1 MSDIR
6 VARRYAKSLIL
17 ISQEMNNLDQ
27 VHEDMVLVRDTVEE
41 SRDLELLL
49 KSPIVN
55 SGKKRLILEAIFGGK
70 VAEVTTKFFQILLRK
85 GRERFLFEITK
96 QFHLQYN
103 DLNSIEMAEVV
114 TPFALTEELRQSFIG
129 VVKEVSGKSGV
140 ELRETVNEELIG
152 GYVLRIRDRQI
163 DDSVRSRLN
172 DLAQQ
177 LKK

>member
-17 ISQEMNNLDQ
+17 ISQEMGTLEQ
-27 VHEDMVLVRDTVEE
+27 VHEDVLLVRNTIEE
-41 SRDLELLL
+41 SRDLGLLL

-55 SGKKRLILEAIFGGK
+55 SGKKRVILEAVFGDR
-70 VAEVTTKFFQILLRK
+70 VSEIMTKFFQILIRK
-85 GRERFLFEITK
+85 GREKFLFEITK

-103 DLNSIEMAEVV
+103 DINSIEMAEVQ
-114 TPFALTEELRQSFIG
+114 TPFALTEELRQKFIG

-140 ELRETVNEELIG
+140 ELEETVNEELIG

-172 DLAQQ
+172 ELAQA